1 MNGQKKKNPNQT
13 MILRIIIEKKN
24 EGTARKSEGRY
35 KRAVKI
41 QSRPNTVMRIKEN
54 SRTDGDEVR
63 KGRMKERERERERE
77 AGTVDSISDDGL
89 LFQRQRQHPAGDRF
103 RATAVPS
110 ISRIIK
116 LSLPRHKQPPRPPIT
131 CSLSLSLS
139 LSLPP
144 SLLIIDGTHT
154 DARAHSI

>member
-63 KGRMKERERERERE
+63 KGRMKKRERERERE
-77 AGTVDSISDDGL
+77 K
-89 LFQRQRQHPAGDRF
+89 R
-103 RATAVPS
+103 VPS
-110 ISRIIK
+110 IRLATMGFSFSGSDSIR
-116 LSLPRHKQPPRPPIT
+116 RV
-131 CSLSLSLS
+131 
-139 LSLPP
+139 
-144 SLLIIDGTHT
+144 IDSVRLRYLQSVESSSCRCPGTSSHH
-154 DARAHSI
+154 ARQ